1 MKILL
6 IKAHPRDES
15 YCHAL
20 ADEYV
25 KGARKAG
32 HDVQVLSLNT
42 LNLEPFLKYEH
53 AEQLKLPPELMAI
66 QKSIGD
72 AELLVFA
79 YPTWWATPPALLKL
93 FIEIILLSG
102 FAFKY
107 HNGKGLAIG
116 WDKLLKGKSARL
128 IVTMD
133 GPPLYYRFF
142 LGDPGYKMMN
152 ANLRFCGI
160 KPVRRSYF
168 GSVKLSSQSS
178 KDKWLKKAYQIGLQ
192 EA

>member
-1 MKILL
+1 MKILM

-15 YCHAL
+15 FCHAL
-20 ADEYV
+20 GDAYCR
-25 KGARKAG
+25 GAQTAG
-32 HDVQVLSLNT
+32 HEVDRLTLNT
-42 LNLEPFLKYEH
+42 LSLEAFLKERH
-53 AEQLKLPPELMAI
+53 AEKLVLPPELVAI
-66 QKSIGD
+66 QQRISRAD
-72 AELLVFA
+72 LLVFA

-107 HNGKGLAIG
+107 HESKGLAIG

-133 GPPLYYRFF
+133 GPPVYYRFY
-142 LGDPGYKMMN
+142 LGDPGFKMMN

-168 GSVKLSSQSS
+168 GSVKLSSHST
-178 KDKWLKKAYQIGLQ
+178 KGRWLKRAYQIGLN
-192 EA
+192 EK